1 MNDLSHIGRPRASK
15 QRRIANAR
23 ICRCSSVLL
32 SGGRGAENIS
42 GPGGPRKSLKRLN
55 SDKEIQGKPSHLFGL
70 SLRGL
75 GPIWLNL
82 DSAWIGLGP
91 ISTRTILKAHANSR
105 REPNS
110 QRYKRLVQLS
120 DLQKKTLNPLKS
132 LARAQKCTP
141 QPAGVLTPRSGP
153 PTPPSRRG
161 SPQQS
166 RSGSCRSPREGS

>member
-1 MNDLSHIGRPRASK
+1 MNDLSHIGRPGASK
-15 QRRIANAR
+15 QRRIASARRR
-23 ICRCSSVLL
+23 ICHCSSVLL
-32 SGGRGAENIS
+32 DGERGAEDIS

-91 ISTRTILKAHANSR
+91 ISTRTIWKAHANSR

-110 QRYKRLVQLS
+110 
-120 DLQKKTLNPLKS
+120 
-132 LARAQKCTP
+132 
-141 QPAGVLTPRSGP
+141 
-153 PTPPSRRG
+153 
-161 SPQQS
+161 
-166 RSGSCRSPREGS
+166 